1 MKVCVLIPA
10 FNEAKTVGKLV
21 KELLSYVERVVVV
34 DDGSTDDTSGQAEDA
49 GAVVL
54 RHDRNCGKGASL
66 RTGFDYALRAGCEQI
81 ITIDADGQH
90 DWREVPLFVREA
102 ERSGADIILGTRMGS
117 REGMPFIRL
126 ATNVVTSLIVSI
138 LSRQKITDSQ
148 TGYRLIRREVLEKVD
163 LATSNYETESEILI
177 KAGRKGFKVSEIPVR
192 TIYGGESSNINRFT
206 DTLRFIRLVF
216 RIAMSFSHG

>member
-1 MKVCVLIPA
+1 MKVCVVIPA
-10 FNEAKTVGKLV
+10 FNEGKTVRKLV
-21 KELLSYVERVVVV
+21 KELLSIADRVVVV

-66 RTGFDYALRAGCEQI
+66 RTGFAYAVRAGCEQI
-81 ITIDADGQH
+81 VTMDADGQH
-90 DWREVPLFVREA
+90 DWREVPLFVSEA

-126 ATNVVTSLIVSI
+126 ATNVVTSLIVSV

-148 TGYRLIRREVLEKVD
+148 TGYRLIRREVLGKID
-163 LATSNYETESEILI
+163 LVTSNYETESEILI
-177 KAGRKGFKVSEIPVR
+177 KAGRKGFKISEIPIR

-206 DTLRFIRLVF
+206 DTLRFIRLVL

>member
-1 MKVCVLIPA
+1 MKVCVVIPA
-10 FNEAKTVGKLV
+10 LNEGKTIGKLV
-21 KELLSYVERVVVV
+21 ERLLSCADRVVVV
-34 DDGSTDDTSGQAEDA
+34 DDGSTDDTSGQAEKA

-81 ITIDADGQH
+81 ITMDADGQH
-90 DWREVPLFVREA
+90 DWEELPLFVSEA

-148 TGYRLIRREVLEKVD
+148 TGYRLIKREVLEKVA
-163 LATSNYETESEILI
+163 LVTSNYETESEILI
-177 KAGRKGFKVSEIPVR
+177 KAGRKGFKVSEVPIR
-192 TIYGGESSNINRFT
+192 TIYSGEFSNINRFT
-206 DTLRFIRLVF
+206 DTLRFIKLVI
-216 RIAMSFSHG
+216 RIAVSFRVC

>member
-1 MKVCVLIPA
+1 MKVCVVIPA
-10 FNEAKTVGKLV
+10 FNEGKTIGKLV
-21 KELLSYVERVVVV
+21 RRLLSCADGVVVV

-54 RHDRNCGKGASL
+54 KHDKNSGKGASL

-90 DWREVPLFVREA
+90 DWREVPLFVSEA
-102 ERSGADIILGTRMGS
+102 ERSGADIVLGTRMGS
-117 REGMPFIRL
+117 REGMPFIRM

-148 TGYRLIRREVLEKVD
+148 TGYRLMKREVLEKVD
-163 LATSNYETESEILI
+163 LVTSNYETESEILI
-177 KAGRKGFKVSEIPVR
+177 KASRKGFKVSEVPIR
-192 TIYGGESSNINRFT
+192 TIYGGESSNINRLT
-206 DTLRFIRLVF
+206 DTLRFIRLVI
-216 RIAMSFSHG
+216 RIAVSFNYG